1 MRKAKLIGITAV
13 LLAALAGCSG
23 SQTDYMELRQQAI
36 DELNREDAVLSVDT
50 STTTMGDESETMTT
64 ELCTSMRIA
73 GCRRATQ
80 AKGFRA
86 ASVL

>member
-13 LLAALAGCSG
+13 LLAVLTGCSG

-50 STTTMGDESETMTT
+50 STTTMGEESTTMTT
-64 ELCTSMRIA
+64 ELWYVNENYWVTLR
-73 GCRRATQ
+73 
-80 AKGFRA
+80 
-86 ASVL
+86 